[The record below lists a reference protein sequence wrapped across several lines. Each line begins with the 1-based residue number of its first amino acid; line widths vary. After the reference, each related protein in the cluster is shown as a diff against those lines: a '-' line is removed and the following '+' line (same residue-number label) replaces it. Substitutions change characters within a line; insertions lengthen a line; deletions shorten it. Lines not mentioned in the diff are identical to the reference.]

1 VADGRIRLRSN
12 VVDRGDAWHLVPG
25 EVLAA
30 WRPDLM
36 RRPKR
41 PTQLQTDEHMYYRP
55 CGVCGRTINVIM
67 REGCSQCSHGP
78 TPRQL
83 ELAQEQHR
91 LGLEAVEVARLR
103 LDGNAPPEQDDT

>member
-25 EVLAA
+25 ELLHA

-41 PTQLQTDEHMYYRP
+41 PTQLQHDEHMYYVP
-55 CGVCGRTINVIM
+55 CSRCDRTINVIM
-67 REGCSQCSHGP
+67 REGCECPDGP

-83 ELAQEQHR
+83 EIAQELHR
-91 LGLEAVEVARLR
+91 RGLEAVQAARLR
-103 LDGNAPPEQDDT
+103 LGLDAGLDGHDG